1 MINIPSYY
9 EFSNPVKVIA
19 GKVAVDN
26 VAYEL
31 DQLGAKRPLL
41 ITDKGVV
48 AAGLLQ
54 IVVDGFA
61 GNDVTIGAVFED
73 TPPDSSN
80 LVVNSVAKMF
90 REAGCD
96 SLVAVGGGSVLDT
109 AKAVNILVTEGG
121 DDLLQYMGAEIIK
134 KPLKPFI
141 AVPTTAGTGS
151 EVTSVS
157 VVANPDKKIKM
168 AFTSFRLFPNV
179 AILDPRMTL
188 TMPPKITAA
197 TGMDALT
204 HAVEAFSCKQKNPLS
219 DAYAVTAI
227 ALCRDYLVRA
237 VADGSDKEA
246 RFAMANA
253 SLLAG
258 VAFTNAMV
266 GVVHSLAHAAGGVCH
281 VPHGVGNAIFLSVGM
296 EYNLDVV
303 ADHYAELLLPL
314 AGTDVYLATPPA
326 KRAQKAIDTVKA
338 LNRELNRLCGLP
350 LTLKDAGVPRNKL
363 EDIAAT
369 AINDGSHT
377 FNPKELE
384 YNDAL
389 SLIKK
394 AFD

>member
-1 MINIPSYY
+1 MVPIPSYY
-9 EFSNPVKVIA
+9 EFQNPVKVIA

-31 DQLGAKRPLL
+31 DQLGAKRALV

-54 IVVDGFA
+54 FVVDGFA
-61 GNDVTIGAVFED
+61 GNDVAIGAIFED

-80 LVVNSVAKMF
+80 HVVNAVAKMF

-96 SLVAVGGGSVLDT
+96 SIVAVGGGSVLDT
-109 AKAVNILVTEGG
+109 AKAVNILAAEGG
-121 DDLLQYMGAEIIK
+121 DDLLQYMGAEILK

-141 AVPTTAGTGS
+141 AIPTTAGTGS
-151 EVTSVS
+151 EVTLAAII
-157 VVANPDKKIKM
+157 ANPDKNIKM
-168 AFTSFRLFPNV
+168 AFTSARLYPNV

-204 HAVEAFSCKQKNPLS
+204 HAVEAYSCKQKNPLS
-219 DAYAVTAI
+219 DAYATAAI
-227 ALCRDYLVRA
+227 AMIRDYLPRA
-237 VADGSDKEA
+237 VADGSDKDA

-258 VAFTNAMV
+258 VSFSNAMV
-266 GVVHSLAHAAGGVCH
+266 GVVHSLAHAVGGVCH
-281 VPHGVGNAIFLSVGM
+281 VPHGVGNAIFLPIGM
-296 EYNLDVV
+296 EYNMDVV
-303 ADHYAELLLPL
+303 ADIYAELLLPL
-314 AGTDVYLATPPA
+314 AGPDVYLATPPER
-326 KRAQKAIDTVKA
+326 RAQKSVDTIKA
-338 LNRELNRLCGLP
+338 LNRELNRLSGLP
-350 LTLKDAGVPRNKL
+350 LTLKDAGVPKGKL
-363 EDIAAT
+363 EDCAKA

-389 SLIKK
+389 SLIRK
-394 AFD
+394 AYE

>member
-1 MINIPSYY
+1 MIHIPSYY

-31 DQLGAKRPLL
+31 DQLGAGRPII

-61 GNDVTIGAVFED
+61 GNDVTIGAIFED

-80 LVVNSVAKMF
+80 LVVNEVAALF

-96 SLVAVGGGSVLDT
+96 SIVAVGGGSAMDT
-109 AKAVNILVTEGG
+109 AKAVNILVSEGG
-121 DDLLQYMGAEIIK
+121 DDLLHYQGAEIIQ

-151 EVTSVS
+151 EVTSAAVI
-157 VVANPDKKIKM
+157 ANPEKKIKM
-168 AFTSFRLFPNV
+168 GFTSCRLFPAV

-204 HAVEAFSCKQKNPLS
+204 HAVEAYSCKQKNPLS
-219 DAYAVTAI
+219 DAYATTAI
-227 ALCRDYLVRA
+227 ALCRDFLAKA
-237 VADGSDKEA
+237 VADGSDRDA

-253 SLLAG
+253 ALLAG
-258 VAFTNAMV
+258 ISFTNSMV
-266 GVVHSLAHAAGGVCH
+266 GVVHSLAHATGGVCH
-281 VPHGVGNAIFLSVGM
+281 VPHGVGNAIFLPIGM

-303 ADHYAELLLPL
+303 ADYYAELLLPL
-314 AGTDVYLATPPA
+314 AGPEAYLSTPA
-326 KRAQKAIDTVKA
+326 QKRALKAIDTVKA

-350 LTLKDAGVPRNKL
+350 LTLKEAGVPKNKL
-363 EDIAAT
+363 EEIAEA
-369 AINDGSHT
+369 AINDGAHT

-384 YNDAL
+384 FDDAL
-389 SLIKK
+389 ALIKK
-394 AFD
+394 AYA